1 MRWAVGLL
9 MVLAGAAAGCTVPAA
24 PRFSNPMVFT
34 NAAPSQVEVA
44 AERIVMELRFEIE
57 RPPAGPGRITTLP
70 LTGASWFEFW
80 RRDTRGAYQ
89 SVEASAH
96 TVRRLV
102 TVQVTPRDKGCQ
114 VLVKVD
120 KQRLSAP
127 NVMPDNIAESFSK
140 YDPQDS
146 ELVRQN
152 ELSAKK
158 YKWLDSGRDEV
169 LEQYILEHIQL
180 AVGRAGRAPAP
191 RTLAPAPAAPA
202 APAGPAAAPAPAD
215 ASASPTAPAVK

>member
-9 MVLAGAAAGCTVPAA
+9 VLLAAVAAGCTTPSAA
-24 PRFSNPMVFT
+24 RFSNPMILT
-34 NAAPSQVEVA
+34 DAAPSQVEVA
-44 AERIVMELRFEIE
+44 AERIVTELRFEIE
-57 RPPAGPGRITTLP
+57 RPPTAPGRITTLP

-80 RRDTRGAYQ
+80 RQDTQGAFQ

-96 TVRRLV
+96 TVRRMV
-102 TVQVTPRDKGCQ
+102 TVQVMPKDKGCQ

-127 NVMPDNIAESFSK
+127 NVMPDNIAEAFSK
-140 YDPQDS
+140 YNPEDS

-152 ELSAKK
+152 ELAPKK
-158 YKWLDSGRDEV
+158 YKWVETGRDEI

-180 AVGRAGRAPAP
+180 AIGRAGRAPAP

-202 APAGPAAAPAPAD
+202 AAPAAPAPAD
-215 ASASPTAPAVK
+215 APASSPAPSTK